1 MSFWGACFEVT
12 KERYYLTTN
21 YRFKLSEM
29 IWHNVIYKLLGVF
42 RCEVCM
48 SGNKLASHSGFI
60 NDRSPNNH

>member
-1 MSFWGACFEVT
+1 MSFWGACLEVT
-12 KERYYLTTN
+12 KLRYYLQV
-21 YRFKLSEM
+21 YFKLSEM